1 MIRRFYHALPGVP
14 AVRFGLM
21 VVIAAAATALLIVFY
36 DWLGTTLLD
45 SGGGMG

>member
-1 MIRRFYHALPGVP
+1 
-14 AVRFGLM
+14 M